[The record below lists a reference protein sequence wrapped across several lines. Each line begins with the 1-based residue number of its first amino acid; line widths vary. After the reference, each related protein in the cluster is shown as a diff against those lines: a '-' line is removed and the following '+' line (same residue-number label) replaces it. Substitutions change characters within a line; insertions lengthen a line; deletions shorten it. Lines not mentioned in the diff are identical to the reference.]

1 MADRAETMPRR
12 HPSMSAK
19 DMVETYCL
27 RWSLEVTFQETKGH
41 LGLEGPQNR
50 TELAV
55 QRTAPLA
62 LCLYSLVIVW
72 YLKTGKELR
81 TARPAVTPWYRSKT
95 QPAFSG
101 MLATLRRASWAERLF
116 ASHGNASTLRKRL
129 ESLLACLDAAA

>member
-1 MADRAETMPRR
+1 MADRADANRHRAGVNRHRVTGWRTAPRPMPRR

-62 LCLYSLVIVW
+62 LCLYSLVILW
-72 YLKTGKELR
+72 
-81 TARPAVTPWYRSKT
+81 
-95 QPAFSG
+95 
-101 MLATLRRASWAERLF
+101 
-116 ASHGNASTLRKRL
+116 
-129 ESLLACLDAAA
+129 